1 MKGLRDIVMTKEE
14 SIAFAENLC
23 RKYKDYEDICRQIED
38 NKAELKRPVSL
49 EHKPHAAFKFFWPF
63 LIAAAASMTT
73 LYFLAL
79 ISGRVLQ
86 LIFALLALIV
96 PVVLL
101 ICGGTHARRL
111 RDELNTKEVNAVRT
125 RKKRIKDLTD
135 LNEELTARSKEM
147 KTELDVYKDTV
158 PMDCRTSAKME
169 RVITLLK
176 SGRAEDFSDALSKL

>member
-1 MKGLRDIVMTKEE
+1 MTKEE
-14 SIAFAENLC
+14 SIALAENLC
-23 RKYKDYEDICRQIED
+23 RKYKEYEETCRQIED
-38 NKAELKRPVSL
+38 NKAELKRPSNL
-49 EHKPHAAFKFFWPF
+49 EYKPHAAFKYFWPF

-73 LYFLAL
+73 LYCFAL

-86 LIFALLALIV
+86 LIFALLTLIV
-96 PVVLL
+96 PVALL
-101 ICGGTHARRL
+101 IGGGSHARRL
-111 RDELNTKEVNAVRT
+111 RDELNTKELNAVRT

-135 LNEELTARSKEM
+135 LNEELIASSKEI

-158 PMDCRTSAKME
+158 PMECRTSAKME